1 MIVVRN
7 IFRVKFGQ
15 TKEATALWRQ
25 AMNILRDAGLVDEA
39 RLLTDVAGES
49 FYTLVL
55 ETTHES
61 LAAWEKSMAGLQD
74 HAEWRQV
81 YQQITTLMETG
92 QRQILS
98 VIE

>member
-1 MIVVRN
+1 MVVVRN

-25 AMNILRDAGLVDEA
+25 AVSILRDAGLVDEA

-55 ETTHES
+55 ETTHDS
-61 LAAWEKSMAGLQD
+61 LAAWERAMQGLKD
-74 HAEWRQV
+74 HREWQQV
-81 YQQITTLMETG
+81 YAKIVAVTDSGRRE
-92 QRQILS
+92 ILAT
-98 VIE
+98 IE